1 MRHAGRCGDSA
12 VAVRPTTSRKVITR
26 LISSGSSTSIGD
38 GGMVANRSL
47 PISQTARIGTSTR
60 PTPSMA
66 AVTVRSRWPGS
77 AASPRPKRRRRK
89 RPPAHSSDGDD
100 GPAGQAGKVAATR
113 TAGRA
118 PSHAP
123 VADDSVCS
131 EVPSSGPS
139 LLQTSRDRG
148 EASRRSSVRSMTSP
162 RSLVRRSMSWSARA
176 ITTSHCLTRPSLTA
190 ACSVS
195 RSRSAF
201 TASDS
206 GTASLAGLAS
216 SGARSLRV
224 SARSPRARLAAAA
237 AAARTSA
244 ACSRRASIST
254 GSRLACSARV
264 AMRSSWRVHSS
275 TSWPNGRCG
284 GAAVWANAGPAAT
297 SSRRSHARRM
307 GKRTQASLVQPRFT
321 TGSEVRLAALW
332 GPNLGGFPRLF
343 RVG

>member
-12 VAVRPTTSRKVITR
+12 VAVSPTTSRKVITR

-89 RPPAHSSDGDD
+89 RPPAHSSTVRMAQPPR
-100 GPAGQAGKVAATR
+100 PAR
-113 TAGRA
+113 SRPSNCRPA
-118 PSHAP
+118 PSHAL
-123 VADDSVCS
+123 VAVDSVCS

-148 EASRRSSVRSMTSP
+148 EASRRNSVRSMTSP

-237 AAARTSA
+237 AAARTSP

-307 GKRTQASLVQPRFT
+307 GKRTQASLFSPGLPR
-321 TGSEVRLAALW
+321 GRRSVLPAS
-332 GPNLGGFPRLF
+332 GGQI
-343 RVG
+343 